1 MKLVAP
7 FDPLWMCSVLP
18 PAKVIFHAGLGYIN
32 QIQQLSHSLKA
43 MMLIKARLYALS
55 DEGILCR
62 VYVCISEI
70 ILRNCHPPAKP
81 IPFSKQIVDYMSLGS
96 MVPSPL
102 AFLVTEELRKKKKN
116 RTKRKLLVL
125 PGVCFFSLLLV
136 LLVIRW
142 ESLQS

>member
-102 AFLVTEELRKKKKN
+102 AFLVTEELRKKKN